1 MSHLIEHLSSDKKS
15 SANPTYTIPEILLSD
30 YFEGAVKTS
39 TDKGVQWSTNSLTS
53 QFKEGVS
60 QWTFNWESISNDNS
74 FIPSSTKSEFS
85 SFIEPLEKFYELAGL
100 TSMEKTQTLAIVDL
114 LGEISNKS
122 SASAYE
128 SLDEPGRR
136 YFAIMFL

>member
-1 MSHLIEHLSSDKKS
+1 MSHLIEHLPSDEKS
-15 SANPTYTIPEILLSD
+15 SPNPTYTIPEILLSD
-30 YFEGAVKTS
+30 YFEGVVKTS
-39 TDKGVQWSTNSLTS
+39 TDKGVQWSTSDSSS
-53 QFKEGVS
+53 QFKGGVS
-60 QWTFNWESISNDNS
+60 QWTFNWESTSNGNS

-85 SFIEPLEKFYELAGL
+85 SFIEPLEKFYEVAGL
-100 TSMEKTQTLAIVDL
+100 TSVEKTQTLAIVDL

-136 YFAIMFL
+136 YFAIMIL